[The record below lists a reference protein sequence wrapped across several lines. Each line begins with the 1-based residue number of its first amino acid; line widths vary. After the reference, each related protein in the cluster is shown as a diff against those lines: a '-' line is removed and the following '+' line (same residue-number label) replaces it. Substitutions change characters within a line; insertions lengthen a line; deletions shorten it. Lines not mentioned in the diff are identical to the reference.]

1 MIEESKPG
9 LVIKTRLGRT
19 MAVWDDAI
27 TERDKLVL
35 KACGYG
41 RVRGLGKRPALFVID
56 MNYNWVGDRREPVLE
71 SIKRI
76 RHSCGEE
83 AWDAVDVV
91 RQLKAKAR
99 EKDIPIIYTTGFGAD
114 ANYESRRRAWKNHRH
129 DEDETKAFSQRMEIV
144 KEIAPDASDIVI
156 HKPKPSGFFGTPLQG
171 VLNDYA
177 VDTLLVT
184 GGSTSGCVRAT
195 VLDAFSLNYFVAVV
209 EEGTFDRIQLSH
221 KANLLDMNMKYAD
234 VMQAA
239 DVLNYLDKLPA
250 GLYDWK
256 ANPQADV
263 R

>member
-1 MIEESKPG
+1 
-9 LVIKTRLGRT
+9 
-19 MAVWDDAI
+19 MAIWDDAI

-41 RVRGLGKRPALFVID
+41 RVRGLGNRPALLVID

-83 AWDAVDVV
+83 AWDAVSVV
-91 RQLKAKAR
+91 RKLMDKAR
-99 EKDIPIIYTTGFGAD
+99 QKNIPFVYTTGVGAET
-114 ANYESRRRAWKNHRH
+114 NYESRRKPWKNDRH

-144 KEIAPDASDIVI
+144 KEIAPQPSDIVI
-156 HKPKPSGFFGTPLQG
+156 HKLKPSGFFGTPLQS
-171 VLNDYA
+171 VLNDYG

-195 VLDAFSLNYFVAVV
+195 VIDAFSFNYFVAVI

-221 KANLLDMNMKYAD
+221 KANLLDMNIKYAD
-234 VMQAA
+234 VMRAEQVA
-239 DVLNYLDKLPA
+239 DYLDSLPA
-250 GLYDWK
+250 GLYEWP
-256 ANPQADV
+256 AGSHVNA

>member
-1 MIEESKPG
+1 
-9 LVIKTRLGRT
+9 
-19 MAVWDDAI
+19 MAIWDDAT

-41 RVRGLGKRPALFVID
+41 RVRGLGKRPALAIID

-83 AWDAVDVV
+83 AWDAVSVV
-91 RQLKAKAR
+91 RKLMNKAR
-99 EKDIPIIYTTGFGAD
+99 EKSVPVIYTTGFGAET
-114 ANYESRRRAWKNHRH
+114 NYESKRRPWKNHRH
-129 DEDETKAFSQRMEIV
+129 EDDETMAFSQRMDIV
-144 KEIAPDASDIVI
+144 KEIAPRPSDIII
-156 HKPKPSGFFGTPLQG
+156 HKTKPSGFFGTPLQS
-171 VLNDYA
+171 VLNDYG

-195 VLDAFSLNYFVAVV
+195 VIDAFSFNYFVAVV

-221 KANLLDMNMKYAD
+221 KANLLDMNIKYAD
-234 VMQAA
+234 VMRAEQVA
-239 DVLNYLDKLPA
+239 DYLDSLPA
-250 GLYDWK
+250 GLYEGP
-256 ANPQADV
+256 AGSHVNA

>member
-1 MIEESKPG
+1 
-9 LVIKTRLGRT
+9 

-41 RVRGLGKRPALFVID
+41 RVRGLGKRPGLIVID

-83 AWDAVDVV
+83 AWDAVAVV
-91 RQLKAKAR
+91 RRLKDKAR
-99 EKDIPIIYTTGFGAD
+99 EKNIPVIYTTGFGAE
-114 ANYESRRRAWKNHRH
+114 ANYESKRRAWKNHRH
-129 DEDETKAFSQRMEIV
+129 DEDETQAFSQRMEIV
-144 KEIAPDASDIVI
+144 KEIAPEASDIVI
-156 HKPKPSGFFGTPLQG
+156 HKPKPSGFFGTPLQS

-234 VMQAA
+234 VMQAQ
-239 DVLNYLDKLPA
+239 DVLKYLDNLPA
-250 GLYDWK
+250 GLYEWK
-256 ANPQADV
+256 ASLQADASW
-263 R
+263 RK

>member
-1 MIEESKPG
+1 
-9 LVIKTRLGRT
+9 
-19 MAVWDDAI
+19 MAIWDDAI

-41 RVRGLGKRPALFVID
+41 RVRGLGKRPALVVID

-91 RQLKAKAR
+91 RMLMDKAR
-99 EKDIPIIYTTGFGAD
+99 RKNIPVVYTTGYGPEN
-114 ANYESRRRAWKNHRH
+114 NYESKRRPWKNHRH
-129 DEDETKAFSQRMEIV
+129 EEDQTDTFSKRMEIV
-144 KEIAPDASDIVI
+144 KEIAPQPPDIVI
-156 HKPKPSGFFGTPLQG
+156 QKQKPSGFFGTPLQS
-171 VLNDYA
+171 VLNDYG

-195 VLDAFSLNYFVAVV
+195 VIDAFSFNYYVAVV

-221 KANLLDMNMKYAD
+221 KANLLDMNIKYAD
-234 VMQAA
+234 VMKAEE
-239 DVLNYLDKLPA
+239 VGRYLDNLPA
-250 GLYDWK
+250 GLYDWG
-256 ANPQADV
+256 AGPQAA
-263 R
+263 RAK